1 MSFDLPINVERDLE
15 LYAKAEHITPAE
27 AVVKF
32 VQSGLKASKRKVA
45 NGEAEPIDWEHYQK
59 LVPGVALF
67 QSLPEGVLDD
77 MVKGSRRIRSE
88 KLTPRG

>member
-15 LYAKAEHITPAE
+15 QYAQAEHITPAE

-32 VQSGLKASKRKVA
+32 VQSGLRADKRKA
-45 NGEAEPIDWEHYQK
+45 AGRQTEKIDWEQYQQ

-77 MVKGSRRIRSE
+77 MIKGSRRIRSE
-88 KLTPRG
+88 KLTPRA